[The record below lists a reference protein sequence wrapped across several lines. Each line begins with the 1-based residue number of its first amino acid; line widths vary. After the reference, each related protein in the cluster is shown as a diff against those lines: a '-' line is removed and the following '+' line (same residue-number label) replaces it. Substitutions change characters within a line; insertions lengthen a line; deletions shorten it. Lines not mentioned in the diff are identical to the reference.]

1 MADVIAIANQK
12 GGVGKTTT
20 AINLGAWLA
29 RRGQRGLLI
38 DVDPQANATSG
49 LGVTAEH
56 GSIYDAISGQA
67 PLAALIVGSSEP
79 GLDVVP
85 SSQDLS
91 GAEIELVEAEGRE
104 YYLRRLI
111 EPIRPDWDFIL
122 FDCPPSL
129 GLLTINALTAAG
141 QVIIPVQCEYLAL
154 EGLGHLAGTLERV
167 RRGLNPALRLEGL
180 VMTMFDPRTTLAHQ
194 VVAEVRRHFPQAFQT
209 VIPRSVRLSE
219 APSHGLSIAAYAP
232 ASSGATAYADLA
244 DELLARR
251 VTS

>member
-29 RRGQRGLLI
+29 RRGQRVLLI

-49 LGVTAEH
+49 LGVTAEY
-56 GSIYDAISGQA
+56 GSIYDAMSGQA

-219 APSHGLSIAAYAP
+219 APSYGLSIAAYAP

>member
-29 RRGQRGLLI
+29 LRGQRVLLI
-38 DVDPQANATSG
+38 DIDPQANATSG
-49 LGVTAEH
+49 LGVTAER
-56 GSIYDAISGQA
+56 GSIYDAMSGQA

-111 EPIRPDWDFIL
+111 EPILTDWDFIL

-129 GLLTINALTAAG
+129 GLLTVNALTAAG

-167 RRGLNPALRLEGL
+167 RRGLNPALRLKGL

>member
-29 RRGQRGLLI
+29 LRGQRVLLI
-38 DVDPQANATSG
+38 DIDPQANATSG
-49 LGVTAEH
+49 LGVTAER
-56 GSIYDAISGQA
+56 GSIYDAMSGQA

-111 EPIRPDWDFIL
+111 EPILTDWDFIL

-129 GLLTINALTAAG
+129 GLLTVNALTAAG